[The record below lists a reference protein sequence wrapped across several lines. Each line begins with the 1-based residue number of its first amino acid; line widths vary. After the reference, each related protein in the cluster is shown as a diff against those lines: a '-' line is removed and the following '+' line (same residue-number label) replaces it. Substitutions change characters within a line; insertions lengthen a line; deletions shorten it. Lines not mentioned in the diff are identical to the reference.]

1 MHGLAALTLLL
12 VPLVNGLPQGTGV
25 VICDSTA
32 VTDFQ
37 YDTAGTKD
45 VTEDFGDKGWF
56 NYNAKTCTSNKEACQ
71 SGEETSVTKEVSVD
85 FAGNVAFDL
94 AKAVEAGLDFGV
106 SVAYSTTKTESTAE
120 PCPGTDDPR
129 GCICGLQYQEFK
141 QEAWGTRHSS
151 NACGDKVSEDF
162 DVTAPIKIDDSAE
175 VQWRSCRS
183 KRSECKDIENMPLC
197 ADGL

>member
-1 MHGLAALTLLL
+1 MQKPALQTKK
-12 VPLVNGLPQGTGV
+12 VNAILPRNPTHL
-25 VICDSTA
+25 IPISKLITSLP
-32 VTDFQ
+32 
-37 YDTAGTKD
+37 TK
-45 VTEDFGDKGWF
+45 
-56 NYNAKTCTSNKEACQ
+56 ACQ